1 MQMKLGRYA
10 TRGQDIVVIDEYI
23 KPKGI
28 KPKGESTYLRRFCW
42 GGYFERDGCSKIS
55 HKVNSSWDNAGR
67 FMIDGSISQNDLVRY
82 IGPLETDEVGNSDF
96 RFVRMIEAVHIP
108 VQDFSGVTSNDE

>member
-1 MQMKLGRYA
+1 MQMKLGKYA
-10 TRGQDIVVIDEYI
+10 TRGNDIVVIDEYR
-23 KPKGI
+23 KFTSELKYLKLFCWLGYLEHDKGI
-28 KPKGESTYLRRFCW
+28 DCRR
-42 GGYFERDGCSKIS
+42 I
-55 HKVNSSWDNAGR
+55 SWDNAGR

-96 RFVRMIEAVHIP
+96 RFARMIETVHIP